1 MDNLRKF
8 HITDFPNDRIFILLK
23 KEFHSQLFTFL
34 NQYSFKDLSITF
46 FESKLNRHTFKQWK
60 SRKHFLPLWFL
71 IKIHQLF
78 EGKFP
83 LDVIENNTEAYKGPS
98 TSSVIT
104 SPNLPLIEDG
114 RLLKIVAHALGDGYI
129 GGAFG
134 TKLPKGKSHSEYR
147 NFSSHL
153 LDQFKQ
159 DLTVFGNVPVTVNY
173 QHGHVIFPNSVGYIL
188 KNIYNIKF
196 DTFNSRVPEALYS
209 LDQEVVSAFLRAF
222 ADDEGHVFDSS
233 IEIYS
238 ANKFLIEDLIGL
250 FKLTSPDIKISN
262 IKINHTSS
270 KNPKYSFSVLS
281 QSLPYYYQFI
291 GFDHPQKQEDLLFAI
306 TRAEQ
311 WKQCR
316 KTKDTPALILK
327 ILKNNSKTAKE
338 ISKELL
344 VRHSYILKRLREL
357 EQQGLIVKTDK
368 TLHQAWI
375 WSVKRL
381 KEMKV

>member
-8 HITDFPNDRIFILLK
+8 HITDFPHDRMFILLK
-23 KEFHSQLFTFL
+23 KEFHPQIFTFL
-34 NQYSFKDLSITF
+34 NQYSFKDFNTKF
-46 FESKLNRHTFKQWK
+46 FRSELNFHTFKQWK

-71 IKIHQLF
+71 IEIHRLF

-83 LDVIENNTEAYKGPS
+83 LDVIENNIEAYKGPS
-98 TSSVIT
+98 VSSIIT

-114 RLLKIVAHALGDGYI
+114 RLLKIVAHALGDGSI
-129 GGAFG
+129 SGAFG

-159 DLTVFGNVPVTVNY
+159 DLAVFGEVPTTIDY

-188 KNIYNIKF
+188 RHLYKVEF
-196 DTFNSRVPEALYS
+196 DTFNSRVPEVLYS
-209 LDQEVVSAFLRAF
+209 LKKEVTSSFLRAF

-238 ANKFLIEDLIGL
+238 ANRTLIKDLIRL
-250 FKLTSPDIKISN
+250 ISLTFPEIELSDM
-262 IKINHTSS
+262 KINYSSS
-270 KNPKYSFSVLS
+270 KNPKYSFSFLS

-306 TRAEQ
+306 ARAEQ

-316 KTKDTPALILK
+316 KTKNTPTLILK
-327 ILKNNSKTAKE
+327 ALENNSKTAKE
-338 ISKELL
+338 ISKELF

-357 EQQGLIVKTDK
+357 EQQGLIIKTDK

-375 WSVKRL
+375 WSKR
-381 KEMKV
+381 